1 MSHLGIRKNHL
12 HQTETKPEQPDAA
25 AGYLFDTGH
34 AVKFQTPYLISTTL
48 TAWTPWILLYS
59 DCSCGGD
66 GKTSSQPRIRHTVK
80 PFKYKM
86 RSQTIKQAK
95 SHFSWPRPYKAPLNA
110 RWACANGTY
119 RVHHRFRDLDEG
131 GWVDVLQLGA
141 VDQGVG
147 EVDESSVID

>member
-1 MSHLGIRKNHL
+1 MSHLGKRKNHL
-12 HQTETKPEQPDAA
+12 NQTETKPEQPDAA

-48 TAWTPWILLYS
+48 TVWTPWILLYS
-59 DCSCGGD
+59 DCSCGGM
-66 GKTSSQPRIRHTVK
+66 GKQVLSQESDIQWK

-95 SHFSWPRPYKAPLNA
+95 SHFSWPHPYKAPLNA
-110 RWACANGTY
+110 RLACANGTY